1 MMTQKNAL
9 NPFFGKNIKNLKIS
23 ITKIFKIFKRPYLKF
38 FYGLKFFFFQRLF
51 FIFQKWTKKMSKNGN
66 SKKVFEKT

>member
-23 ITKIFKIFKRPYLKF
+23 ITNFFKIFCAPYLKF
-38 FYGLKFFFFQRLF
+38 FYGLKFFFFSKTF
-51 FIFQKWTKKMSKNGN
+51 FHFSKMDKKNVQKWKFQKSL
-66 SKKVFEKT
+66 